1 MDLTNY
7 IITDETPAALIPMI
21 MAYVIPHGNI
31 PSRQELLERRYEIDG
46 HLTMKGL
53 TQQSNEL

>member
-7 IITDETPAALIPMI
+7 VITEETPAALIPMI
-21 MAYVIPHGNI
+21 MAYAMDHGPI

-53 TQQSNEL
+53 TQQAEQL

>member
-7 IITDETPAALIPMI
+7 IITEDTPAALIPMI
-21 MAYVIPHGNI
+21 MAYAMDHGPI

-46 HLTMKGL
+46 HLTLKSL
-53 TQQSNEL
+53 TQQSDSL

>member
-7 IITDETPAALIPMI
+7 IITEDTPAALIPMI
-21 MAYVIPHGNI
+21 MAYSLDHGPI

-46 HLTMKGL
+46 HLTLKSL
-53 TQQSNEL
+53 TQQSDSL